1 MPWLLNLVY
10 LLLLAA
16 VTPVLV
22 WQRIVRGKRRP
33 GLWTKLNG
41 RLDRRDDHNRL
52 VWFHAVSVGEV
63 LQLEPVIQSCRERW
77 PDWTIQVTTTTHTGH
92 ELAIQRFPDCRVDW
106 FPLDFSWSV
115 RRAIRRIRPDLIAL
129 VELELWPNFIL
140 AAHRDGIPLALINGR
155 ISESSFRGY
164 RRLKWLFG
172 RLLPCFDRLIVQNQA
187 YAERLEALGAPPDR
201 THVAGS
207 IKYDRV
213 ETRRDCPAVQ
223 DLATQL
229 GIPHHAPVFV
239 AGSTQDPEERLALE
253 AWLEARKTHPN
264 LRLILVPRHPDR
276 FDSVAEMV
284 VSMGHSLLRRSQHN
298 TGEPPADHHDV
309 VLLDTIGELASC
321 WGLADV
327 AFVGGSLT
335 NRGGQNMIEPAAY
348 GAAVLFGPNTQNFQD
363 IVEELLER
371 GGARVVADGTALTQ
385 RLCELLDDSTTAS
398 ALGEAA
404 RGLVFSRQGATA
416 TTLGILEDILPD
428 HSISMTTASGSQTAD
443 AA

>member
-10 LLLLAA
+10 LLLLTTI
-16 VTPVLV
+16 TPVLA

-33 GLWTKLNG
+33 GLWKKLTG
-41 RLDRRDDHNRL
+41 RLARRDDNTRL
-52 VWFHAVSVGEV
+52 AWFHAVSVGEV
-63 LQLEPVIQSCRERW
+63 LQLEPVIQSCKQRW
-77 PDWTIQVTTTTHTGH
+77 PDWTIQVTTTTDTGYH
-92 ELAIQRFPDCRVDW
+92 LALQRFPDCRVDW

-115 RRAIRRIRPDLIAL
+115 RQAIRRIRPDLIVL

-140 AAHRDGIPLALINGR
+140 AAHREDIPLALINGR

-164 RRLKWLFG
+164 QRLKWLFG
-172 RLLPCFDRLIVQNQA
+172 RLLPCFDRLIAQNQA
-187 YAERLEALGAPPDR
+187 YAERLEFLGAPPER

-213 ETRRDCPAVQ
+213 ETRRDCPAVR

-229 GIPHHAPVFV
+229 GIPHHVPVFV
-239 AGSTQDPEERLALE
+239 AGSTQAPEERLAVE
-253 AWLEARKTHPN
+253 AWVEARKTHPD
-264 LRLILVPRHPDR
+264 LRLILVPRHPER
-276 FDSVAEMV
+276 FDNVAEMV
-284 VSMGHSLLRRSQHN
+284 VAMGHSLLRRSQPN
-298 TGEPPADHHDV
+298 TAASPTDGHDV

-385 RLCELLDDSTTAS
+385 RLCELLDDPTTAN

-404 RGLVFSRQGATA
+404 RGLVFFRQGATA
-416 TTLGILEDILPD
+416 TTLGILEDIMPGYAP
-428 HSISMTTASGSQTAD
+428 STTAASGSQTAD